1 MAGSRTLALCLAGL
15 LAVALPGRDALGQLA
30 YAAGLPGIAARL
42 LTDPSARGAALHA
55 AGAYADADRAFAEA
69 GRVATYNRGLTLAAT
84 GNYALS
90 RAYFDA
96 VLFANPADS
105 QARDNR
111 AVVDALVEGVVGQ
124 ANAAGRIAATATGGP
139 PVERFSADHRP
150 LGEGGRVA
158 TDDWLATLPDDP
170 GEFLRLRLA
179 DTHARR
185 VAQGL
190 TAPVGGDPW

>member
-1 MAGSRTLALCLAGL
+1 MVARRTLALGLAAL
-15 LAVALPGRDALGQLA
+15 LAIALPGRDALGQLA

-55 AGAYADADRAFAEA
+55 AGDYAAADRAFAEA

-84 GNYALS
+84 GNYALA

-124 ANAAGRIAATATGGP
+124 SNQAGRIAATATGGP

-150 LGEGGRVA
+150 LDEGGRVA
-158 TDDWLATLPDDP
+158 GDDWLATLPDDP

-190 TAPVGGDPW
+190 TAPEAGDPW